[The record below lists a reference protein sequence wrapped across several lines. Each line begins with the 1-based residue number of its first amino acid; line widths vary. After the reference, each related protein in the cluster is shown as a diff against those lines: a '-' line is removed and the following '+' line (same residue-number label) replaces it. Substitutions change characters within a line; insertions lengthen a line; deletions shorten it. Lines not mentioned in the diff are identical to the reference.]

1 MGVLSNLT
9 DEYFGDKVREEYF
22 SRKVA
27 LVIKDM
33 DWGKDVRKFIE
44 KLKNS
49 NVTELR
55 EMIKDNADSMC
66 LKGQRVCIRDIRP
79 LKSLT

>member
-9 DEYFGDKVREEYF
+9 DEYFGDRVREEDF

-27 LVIKDM
+27 LVLKDM
-33 DWGKDVRKFIE
+33 DWEKVERKFIE
-44 KLKNS
+44 KLEDS

-66 LKGQRVCIRDIRP
+66 LKGQRVCMINIRP

>member
-9 DEYFGDKVREEYF
+9 DEYFGDRVREEDL

-27 LVIKDM
+27 LMLKDM

-44 KLKNS
+44 KLEDLKRAEFS
-49 NVTELR
+49 D
-55 EMIKDNADSMC
+55 MMKDRYQ
-66 LKGQRVCIRDIRP
+66 LIFVIIH
-79 LKSLT
+79 T

>member
-9 DEYFGDKVREEYF
+9 DEYFGDRVREEDF

-27 LVIKDM
+27 LVLKDM
-33 DWGKDVRKFIE
+33 GWENDVINFIE
-44 KLKNS
+44 KLEDS

-66 LKGQRVCIRDIRP
+66 LKGQGDCMMNIRP
-79 LKSLT
+79 LKYLT

>member
-9 DEYFGDKVREEYF
+9 DEYFGEKVREESF

-27 LVIKDM
+27 LVLKDM
-33 DWGKDVRKFIE
+33 DWEKDVIKFIE
-44 KLKNS
+44 ELEDFNRA
-49 NVTELR
+49 ELR
-55 EMIKDNADSMC
+55 DMIKDNADSMC
-66 LKGQRVCIRDIRP
+66 LKGQRVCMINIRP

>member
-1 MGVLSNLT
+1 MGVLSNIT
-9 DEYFGDKVREEYF
+9 SEYFGKKVREEYF

-27 LVIKDM
+27 LVLKDM
-33 DWGKDVRKFIE
+33 GWENDVINFIE
-44 KLKNS
+44 KLEDS

-66 LKGQRVCIRDIRP
+66 LKGQGVCMMNIRP
-79 LKSLT
+79 LKYLT

>member
-1 MGVLSNLT
+1 MGVLKNLT
-9 DEYFGDKVREEYF
+9 DEYFGNKVREEYF

-44 KLKNS
+44 KLEDF

-55 EMIKDNADSMC
+55 DMMNEWYQLI
-66 LKGQRVCIRDIRP
+66 
-79 LKSLT
+79 

>member
-1 MGVLSNLT
+1 MGVLKNLT
-9 DEYFGDKVREEYF
+9 DEYFGNKVREEYF

-44 KLKNS
+44 KFEDF

-55 EMIKDNADSMC
+55 DMMNEWYQLI
-66 LKGQRVCIRDIRP
+66 
-79 LKSLT
+79 

>member
-9 DEYFGDKVREEYF
+9 DEYFGNKVREEYF

-27 LVIKDM
+27 LVLKDL

-44 KLKNS
+44 KLEDS

-66 LKGQRVCIRDIRP
+66 LKGQGVCMMNIRP
-79 LKSLT
+79 LKYLT

>member
-9 DEYFGDKVREEYF
+9 DEYFGNKVREESF

-27 LVIKDM
+27 LVLKDM
-33 DWGKDVRKFIE
+33 DWEKDVRKFIE
-44 KLKNS
+44 KLEDS

-55 EMIKDNADSMC
+55 DMMNEWYRLI
-66 LKGQRVCIRDIRP
+66 
-79 LKSLT
+79 

>member
-9 DEYFGDKVREEYF
+9 DEYFGDTVREEYF

-27 LVIKDM
+27 LVLKDM

-44 KLKNS
+44 KLEDSNNS
-49 NVTELR
+49 EFSDMMNEWYRL
-55 EMIKDNADSMC
+55 I
-66 LKGQRVCIRDIRP
+66 
-79 LKSLT
+79 

>member
-9 DEYFGDKVREEYF
+9 DEYFGDRVREEDF

-27 LVIKDM
+27 LVLKDM

-44 KLKNS
+44 KLEDSNNS
-49 NVTELR
+49 EFSDMMNEWYRL
-55 EMIKDNADSMC
+55 I
-66 LKGQRVCIRDIRP
+66 
-79 LKSLT
+79 

>member
-9 DEYFGDKVREEYF
+9 DEYFGDRVREEDL
-22 SRKVA
+22 SRKAA
-27 LVIKDM
+27 LMLKDM

-44 KLKNS
+44 KLEDS

-55 EMIKDNADSMC
+55 DMMNEWYQLI
-66 LKGQRVCIRDIRP
+66 
-79 LKSLT
+79 

>member
-9 DEYFGDKVREEYF
+9 DEYFGDRVREEDF

-27 LVIKDM
+27 LVLKDM
-33 DWGKDVRKFIE
+33 DWEKDVRKFIE
-44 KLKNS
+44 KLEDS

-55 EMIKDNADSMC
+55 DMMNEWYRLI
-66 LKGQRVCIRDIRP
+66 
-79 LKSLT
+79 

>member
-9 DEYFGDKVREEYF
+9 DEYFGKKVREEDF

-33 DWGKDVRKFIE
+33 DWEKDVRKFIE
-44 KLKNS
+44 KLEDS
-49 NVTELR
+49 NVTEF
-55 EMIKDNADSMC
+55 
-66 LKGQRVCIRDIRP
+66 RDMMKEWYQLI
-79 LKSLT
+79 

>member
-9 DEYFGDKVREEYF
+9 DEYFGKKVREEDF

-33 DWGKDVRKFIE
+33 DWEKDVRKFIE
-44 KLKNS
+44 KLEDDNS
-49 NVTELR
+49 WQFEDMMKQWYRL
-55 EMIKDNADSMC
+55 I
-66 LKGQRVCIRDIRP
+66 
-79 LKSLT
+79 

>member
-9 DEYFGDKVREEYF
+9 DEYFGDRVREEDF

-27 LVIKDM
+27 LVLKDM
-33 DWGKDVRKFIE
+33 DWEKDVRKFIE
-44 KLKNS
+44 KLEDS

-55 EMIKDNADSMC
+55 DMIKDNADSMC
-66 LKGQRVCIRDIRP
+66 LKGQRFV
-79 LKSLT
+79 

>member
-9 DEYFGDKVREEYF
+9 DEYFGDRVREEDL

-27 LVIKDM
+27 LMLKDM

-44 KLKNS
+44 KLEDSNNS
-49 NVTELR
+49 EFSD
-55 EMIKDNADSMC
+55 MMKDRYQ
-66 LKGQRVCIRDIRP
+66 LIFVIIH
-79 LKSLT
+79 T

>member
-9 DEYFGDKVREEYF
+9 DEYFGDTVREEYF

-27 LVIKDM
+27 LVLKDM
-33 DWGKDVRKFIE
+33 GWENDVINFIE
-44 KLKNS
+44 KLEDS

-66 LKGQRVCIRDIRP
+66 L
-79 LKSLT
+79 